1 MKSLA
6 IAALAGGVSYYL
18 LYQFVIK
25 TGEDDPTGF
34 VQLSEGFGLDDIVL
48 GGGTCILGAML
59 ARMVK

>member
-1 MKSLA
+1 MKQIAVAA
-6 IAALAGGVSYYL
+6 IAGGVSYYL

-25 TGEDDPTGF
+25 TSEEDPTGF

-59 ARMVK
+59 ARMVR